1 LGDPADAPQIGV
13 PYIRAKAQDYF
24 EQLGGGVD
32 ADLLEG
38 NGAPTQSSNV
48 QSEVT
53 IVGLSVLAVL
63 LTDFRLVLRSSLAS
77 HIQKTVSV
85 GKHSL

>member
-1 LGDPADAPQIGV
+1 
-13 PYIRAKAQDYF
+13 
-24 EQLGGGVD
+24 VD

-38 NGAPTQSSNV
+38 NGALTQSSNV

-53 IVGLSVLAVL
+53 IFGLSVLAVL